1 MVKKQSLKTF
11 IARFYILFVLLLMY
25 APILV
30 LAVYSF
36 TVSDQLGVWSG
47 FSFQLY
53 TDLVKNKPLM
63 SAVKNTVIIALAK
76 IIAIIVQSVIIP
88 VTKNVPI

>member
-1 MVKKQSLKTF
+1 MVNKQSIKTF
-11 IARFYILFVLLLMY
+11 IARFYILFILLLMY

-53 TDLVKNKPLM
+53 VDLVENKPLM
-63 SAVKNTVIIALAK
+63 SAVKNTVLIALVSAFCST
-76 IIAIIVQSVIIP
+76 ILGTIGASFSA
-88 VTKNVPI
+88 